1 MTFSAQSLGS
11 LGLLIGGKD
20 RKPFVFSFGQEV
32 KEPPCPVCVWAC
44 FLHTSAFFFL
54 FYEPCMCS
62 HCKCVKTALNSILF
76 VHQHSSGT

>member
-44 FLHTSAFFFL
+44 FLHTSAFSFL

-76 VHQHSSGT
+76 VH

>member
-44 FLHTSAFFFL
+44 FLHTSAFFLSFL
-54 FYEPCMCS
+54 RALHVFPLQV
-62 HCKCVKTALNSILF
+62 CKDCVK
-76 VHQHSSGT
+76 

>member
-44 FLHTSAFFFL
+44 FLDTSAAFFL
-54 FYEPCMCS
+54 FTS
-62 HCKCVKTALNSILF
+62 LACVPTAS
-76 VHQHSSGT
+76 V